1 MCIGAVMRRSLLIGL
16 AVLVV
21 LVSVIQGTAM
31 QKQTTIP
38 GLLFPSTTPTLT
50 HTPTITLTPTMTL
63 TPTSTN
69 TPTAS
74 KTPTKTVT
82 VTPDPSALVCAL
94 LLQDFATLHA
104 SVNPAITQ
112 AMDSKTL
119 KTTADFLRAGN
130 LLAKYIDKF
139 SEQYDPSLG
148 ECVSS
153 TRVLHEK
160 NIELM
165 QVVASIDFATSML
178 DMSLLQSLTEVFVRV
193 SNERSVAYRRVI
205 DEYRLLKNRYPSVIW
220 PELLP

>member
-1 MCIGAVMRRSLLIGL
+1 MRRSLLIGL
-16 AVLVV
+16 AVLFVLFSVV
-21 LVSVIQGTAM
+21 QGTAM

-38 GLLFPSTTPTLT
+38 GLLFPSPTPTHTL
-50 HTPTITLTPTMTL
+50 TPTITLTSTMTL
-63 TPTSTN
+63 TSTSTN

-82 VTPDPSALVCAL
+82 VTPDPGALVCAL
-94 LLQDFATLHA
+94 LMQDFATLHA

-130 LLAKYIDKF
+130 LLAKFIDKF
-139 SEQYDPSLG
+139 SERYDPLLG
-148 ECVSS
+148 ECISS
-153 TRVLHEK
+153 TSVLHQK

-205 DEYRLLKNRYPSVIW
+205 DEYRLLKNRYPSVMW